1 MRLALFNTCGKIS
14 DDLVLSFNGLAP
26 DEYVKSRIPFRFR
39 AFGTARIEGDEIFWQ
54 EDSAFLQSE
63 EVNTYAGGIERR
75 FGPLGKPVREFAEEL
90 VRDRGVRK
98 LIGSDDF
105 VIGCHQIRI
114 VAGDGQV
121 GLPAPEGF
129 HRDGFDGVAVTV
141 VAAENVSGGISLVR
155 EGDAEGDLLLDR
167 VMAPGETLYL
177 DDRRVVHY
185 VSPITP
191 KFPGAIAHRDVV
203 VVTFDL
209 TRERQQSA

>member
-1 MRLALFNTCGKIS
+1 MRLALFNTCGKMS
-14 DDLVLSFNGLAP
+14 DELVMSFNGLAP
-26 DEYVKSRIPFRFR
+26 DEYVKSRTPFRFR
-39 AFGTARIEGDEIFWQ
+39 AFGTARVESDEILWQ
-54 EDSAFLQSE
+54 EDSSFLQSE
-63 EVNTYAGGIERR
+63 TVNHYAGGIERR
-75 FGPLGKPVREFAEEL
+75 FGPLEKPVREFAEEL
-90 VRDRGVRK
+90 VRDPGVRK
-98 LIGSDDF
+98 LVGSDDF

-121 GLPAPEGF
+121 GWPAPEGF
-129 HRDGFDGVAVTV
+129 HRDGFDGIAVTV

-155 EGDAEGDLLLDR
+155 EGDGEGDVLLDR

-191 KFPGAIAHRDVV
+191 KFPDASAHRDVI

-209 TRERQQSA
+209 TRERESNA

>member
-1 MRLALFNTCGKIS
+1 MRLALFNVCGKIS
-14 DDLVLSFNGLAP
+14 DELVLSFNSLPP
-26 DEYVKSRIPFRFR
+26 DEYVKSQTPFRFR
-39 AFGTARIEGDEIFWQ
+39 AFGTARIESDEILWQ
-54 EDSAFLQSE
+54 EDSPFLQSE
-63 EVNTYAGGIERR
+63 DLNGYAGGIERR

-90 VRDRGVRK
+90 VRDPGVRK

-114 VAGDGQV
+114 VAGDGLV

-129 HRDGFDGVAVTV
+129 HRDGFDGIAVTV

-155 EGDAEGDLLLDR
+155 EGDGEGDVLLDR

-191 KFPGAIAHRDVV
+191 KFPGATAHRDVV

-209 TRERQQSA
+209 TRERESSA